1 MTKNP
6 IIYLIVLTF
15 PTLMSFSTPD
25 NGSCRS
31 CRQFDDGASK
41 HREIAKNSA
50 IKAPARNYA
59 VLKKYVAT
67 NKLVR
72 LSSGEGYIVSKMTH
86 SYPYVTSKAHQFIEE
101 LGVTYKA
108 ECEKRGVAYKAF
120 IITSAT
126 RTKETVARLTK
137 VNPNAVKESTHL
149 YGTTIDISWVRFGT
163 EQKHSQKNLDVLIDV
178 LMDMRDKE
186 ACFVK
191 FERMQACFHITV
203 NEDKVANELIA
214 QDQDMLNQMALR

>member
-6 IIYLIVLTF
+6 IIFLIVLAF
-15 PTLMSFSTPD
+15 PALISFDTP
-25 NGSCRS
+25 GSETCRT
-31 CRQFDDGASK
+31 CGQFDDGASK
-41 HREIAKNSA
+41 HRELARSSSIKSPAK
-50 IKAPARNYA
+50 NYA
-59 VLKKYVAT
+59 VLRKYVET

-72 LSSGEGYIVSKMTH
+72 LSSGEGYIVSRLTH
-86 SYPYVTSKAHQFIEE
+86 SYPYVTAKAHQFIEE
-101 LGVTYKA
+101 LGSAYKA
-108 ECEKRGVAYKAF
+108 ACAKQGVPYKAF

-126 RTKETVARLTK
+126 RTKETVAKLTR

-163 EQKHSQKNLDVLIDV
+163 EQKHSQKNLNVLIDV

-203 NEDKVANELIA
+203 NEDKVANELLA
-214 QDQDMLNQMALR
+214 REEDLVSQMALR